1 MMELEQLNLENHLI
15 KMGMPVLQDII
26 GKEELEA
33 ISLITNKNINEVMIA
48 ELLIKSNGDD
58 IFSDSLL
65 RGYVIN
71 FLPEEYKSYL
81 EYGNINKKVSE
92 TLERTIINRA
102 WNRNFHSHYR
112 LIEIFGLSNEYLPDE
127 VDEEENNIILK
138 TERKIEKLNFFSET
152 INKIIYF
159 FKSLFGKNEIET
171 FGLENF
177 QIRIKNKLINSIKN
191 NNLKAI
197 VHMPTGSGKTK
208 TTIATLLQ
216 HNLKTQFLNQNFIIW
231 LAHSDELC
239 DQAKDSFE
247 ELWRLYGTGDM
258 PLIRLKDQKLNEIN
272 ILSGG
277 IIICTYSKLHRMRV
291 NMNGAKIL
299 ETIRNK
305 SMFIVADEAHMVPA
319 LTFTESIEFISKLD
333 FTFLIGL
340 SATPGGYYVDQTE
353 KLSNYFLKNKITITD
368 DDDKELEGDEP
379 INFLQKQGILSYIKT
394 HQVKTDFNFEFT
406 PEEQERILNSFD
418 EGLSPELIKK
428 MGEDVE
434 RNICIFGEL
443 SNLYE
448 QNLSTIVFACS
459 LKHTKLLHK
468 ICILSGMK
476 VAKIDDKTSS
486 QNRKKIVQD
495 FKNKEIKIIFNY
507 GVLSTG
513 FDAPGTEAIMIA
525 RPTTSP
531 VIYSQMLGRG
541 LRGPKF
547 GGKTECLLIDLK
559 DNLLGL
565 PDEKSCFTLFD
576 NYYKT
581 EETI

>member
-1 MMELEQLNLENHLI
+1 MMELEKLNLENHLI

-81 EYGNINKKVSE
+81 EYGNSNKKITQ
-92 TLERTIINRA
+92 TLEKTIINRA

-138 TERKIEKLNFFSET
+138 TERKIEKLNFFSEI

-191 NNLKAI
+191 NNFKAI

-208 TTIATLLQ
+208 TTIASLLQ

-258 PLIRLKDQKLNEIN
+258 PLIRLKDQKLNEIS

-368 DDDKELEGDEP
+368 DNDKELEGDEP
-379 INFLQKQGILSYIKT
+379 INFLQKQGVLSYIKT

-406 PEEQERILNSFD
+406 PEEQERILNSFE

-486 QNRKKIVQD
+486 QNRKKIVQN

-565 PDEKSCFTLFD
+565 PDEKTCFTLFD
-576 NYYKT
+576 NYYKI
-581 EETI
+581 EKSI

>member
-1 MMELEQLNLENHLI
+1 MELAKLNLENHLI
-15 KMGMPVLQDII
+15 KMGMAVLQDII

-138 TERKIEKLNFFSET
+138 TERKIEKLNFFSEI

-258 PLIRLKDQKLNEIN
+258 PLIRLKDQKLNEIS

-379 INFLQKQGILSYIKT
+379 INFLQKQGVLSYIKT

-406 PEEQERILNSFD
+406 PEEQERILNSFE

-581 EETI
+581 EKSI

>member
-1 MMELEQLNLENHLI
+1 MELETLNLENHLI

-26 GKEELEA
+26 GKEEIEA

-81 EYGNINKKVSE
+81 EYGNSNKKVTE
-92 TLERTIINRA
+92 TQERTIINRA

-138 TERKIEKLNFFSET
+138 TERKIEKTNFFSEV
-152 INKIIYF
+152 INKIVYF

-177 QIRIKNKLINSIKN
+177 QIRIKNKLIKSIKN

-208 TTIATLLQ
+208 TTIATLLE
-216 HNLKTQFLNQNFIIW
+216 HNLKTQFLNQNIIIW

-247 ELWRLYGTGDM
+247 ELWRLYGTGDL
-258 PLIRLKDQKLNEIN
+258 PLMRLKDQKLDEIN
-272 ILSGG
+272 KLSGG

-319 LTFTESIEFISKLD
+319 QTFTESIEFISKLD

-353 KLSNYFLKNKITITD
+353 KLSNYFLKNKITITND
-368 DDDKELEGDEP
+368 EDKELEGDEP
-379 INFLQKQGILSYIKT
+379 INFLQKQGVLSYIKT

-406 PEEQERILNSFD
+406 PEEQERILSSFE

-476 VAKIDDKTSS
+476 VAKIDDKTSN
-486 QNRKKIVQD
+486 QNRKQIVRD

-513 FDAPGTEAIMIA
+513 FDAPGTEAILIA

-547 GGKTECLLIDLK
+547 GGKSECLLIDLK

-565 PDEKSCFTLFD
+565 PDEKTCFTLFN
-576 NYYKT
+576 NYYK
-581 EETI
+581 ID

>member
-1 MMELEQLNLENHLI
+1 MELEPLKLENHLI
-15 KMGMPVLQDII
+15 KMGMPVLQDIM

-33 ISLITNKNINEVMIA
+33 ISLITNKNINEVMIS
-48 ELLIKSNGDD
+48 ELLIKSNGED

-81 EYGNINKKVSE
+81 EYGNPNKKVTE
-92 TLERTIINRA
+92 ALEKKIINRA

-138 TERKIEKLNFFSET
+138 TERKIETPSFFSE
-152 INKIIYF
+152 IVNKIIYF

-171 FGLENF
+171 FGLESF
-177 QIRIKNKLINSIKN
+177 QIRIKDKLIKSIKN
-191 NNLKAI
+191 RNLKAI

-208 TTIATLLQ
+208 TTIATLLE

-247 ELWRLYGTGDM
+247 ELWKSYGTGDL
-258 PLIRLKDQKLNEIN
+258 PLIRLKDQKLEEIN
-272 ILSGG
+272 KLSGG

-291 NMNGAKIL
+291 NMSGSKIL

-319 LTFTESIEFISKLD
+319 QTFTESIEFISKLD

-368 DDDKELEGDEP
+368 DEDKELEGDEP
-379 INFLQKQGILSYIKT
+379 INFLQKQGVLSYIKT

-406 PEEQERILNSFD
+406 PEEQERILSSFE

-486 QNRKKIVQD
+486 QSRKQIVQD

-513 FDAPGTEAIMIA
+513 FDAPGTEAILIA

-559 DNLLGL
+559 DNLIGL

-576 NYYKT
+576 NYYKIK
-581 EETI
+581 EIN

>member
-1 MMELEQLNLENHLI
+1 
-15 KMGMPVLQDII
+15 MPVLQDII

-81 EYGNINKKVSE
+81 EYGNSNKKITQ
-92 TLERTIINRA
+92 TLEKTIINRA

-138 TERKIEKLNFFSET
+138 TERKIEKLNFFSEI

-191 NNLKAI
+191 NNFKAI

-208 TTIATLLQ
+208 TTIASLLQ

-258 PLIRLKDQKLNEIN
+258 PLIRLKDQKLNEIS

-368 DDDKELEGDEP
+368 DNDKELEGDEP
-379 INFLQKQGILSYIKT
+379 INFLQKQGVLSYIKT

-406 PEEQERILNSFD
+406 PEEQERILNSFE

-486 QNRKKIVQD
+486 QNRKKIVQN

-565 PDEKSCFTLFD
+565 PDEKTCFTLFD
-576 NYYKT
+576 NYYKI
-581 EETI
+581 EKSI

>member
-138 TERKIEKLNFFSET
+138 TERKIEKLNFFSEI

>member
-1 MMELEQLNLENHLI
+1 MELETLKLENHLI

-71 FLPEEYKSYL
+71 FLPDEYKSYL
-81 EYGNINKKVSE
+81 EYGNLNKKVTE
-92 TLERTIINRA
+92 ALEKKIINRA

-127 VDEEENNIILK
+127 VEEDENNIILK
-138 TERKIEKLNFFSET
+138 TERKIETPSFFSE
-152 INKIIYF
+152 IVNKIIYF
-159 FKSLFGKNEIET
+159 FKSLFGKNRIET

-177 QIRIKNKLINSIKN
+177 QIRIKDKLIKSIN
-191 NNLKAI
+191 NRNLKTI

-208 TTIATLLQ
+208 TTISTLLE
-216 HNLKTQFLNQNFIIW
+216 HNLKTQFLNQNFITW

-247 ELWRLYGTGDM
+247 ELWKSYGTRDLA
-258 PLIRLKDQKLNEIN
+258 LIRLKDQKLEEIN
-272 ILSGG
+272 KLSGG

-291 NMNGAKIL
+291 NMNGSKIL
-299 ETIRNK
+299 EKIRNK

-319 LTFTESIEFISKLD
+319 QTFTESIEFINKLD

-368 DDDKELEGDEP
+368 DEDKELDGDEP
-379 INFLQKQGILSYIKT
+379 INFLQKQGVLSYIKT

-406 PEEQERILNSFD
+406 PEEQERILSSFE

-476 VAKIDDKTSS
+476 VAKIDDKTSGQS
-486 QNRKKIVQD
+486 RKQIVQD

-513 FDAPGTEAIMIA
+513 FDAPGTEAILIA

-559 DNLLGL
+559 DNLIGL

-576 NYYKT
+576 NYYRIKEIT
-581 EETI
+581 

>member
-1 MMELEQLNLENHLI
+1 MELETLKLENHLI
-15 KMGMPVLQDII
+15 KMGMPVLQDIM

-48 ELLIKSNGDD
+48 ELLIKSNGED

-81 EYGNINKKVSE
+81 EYGNPNKKVTE
-92 TLERTIINRA
+92 ALEKKIINRA

-138 TERKIEKLNFFSET
+138 TERKIETPSFFSE
-152 INKIIYF
+152 IVNKIIYF

-171 FGLENF
+171 FGLESF
-177 QIRIKNKLINSIKN
+177 QIRIKDKLIKSIKN
-191 NNLKAI
+191 RNLKAI

-208 TTIATLLQ
+208 TTISTLLE

-247 ELWRLYGTGDM
+247 ELWKSYGTGDL
-258 PLIRLKDQKLNEIN
+258 PLIRLKDQKLEEIN
-272 ILSGG
+272 KLSGG

-291 NMNGAKIL
+291 NMSGSKIL

-319 LTFTESIEFISKLD
+319 QTFTESIEFISKLD

-368 DDDKELEGDEP
+368 DEDKELEGDEP
-379 INFLQKQGILSYIKT
+379 INFLQKQGVLSYIKT

-406 PEEQERILNSFD
+406 PEEQERILSSFE

-486 QNRKKIVQD
+486 QSRKQIVQD

-513 FDAPGTEAIMIA
+513 FDAPGTEAILIA

-559 DNLLGL
+559 DNLIGL

-576 NYYKT
+576 NYYKIK
-581 EETI
+581 EIN

>member
-1 MMELEQLNLENHLI
+1 MMELEKLNLENHLI

-81 EYGNINKKVSE
+81 EYGNPNKKVTE
-92 TLERTIINRA
+92 NLERTIINRA

-138 TERKIEKLNFFSET
+138 TERKIETKNFFSEI

-177 QIRIKNKLINSIKN
+177 QIRIKNKLINSINYN
-191 NNLKAI
+191 NFKAI

-208 TTIATLLQ
+208 TTIATLIQ

-368 DDDKELEGDEP
+368 DEDKELEGDEP
-379 INFLQKQGILSYIKT
+379 INFLQKQGVLSYIKT

-576 NYYKT
+576 NYYKP
-581 EETI
+581 EKLI

>member
-1 MMELEQLNLENHLI
+1 MELEPLKLENHLI
-15 KMGMPVLQDII
+15 KMGMPVLQDIM

-33 ISLITNKNINEVMIA
+33 ISLITNKNINEVMIS
-48 ELLIKSNGDD
+48 ELLIKSNGED

-81 EYGNINKKVSE
+81 EYGNPNKKVTE
-92 TLERTIINRA
+92 ALEKKIINRA

-138 TERKIEKLNFFSET
+138 TERKIETPSFFSE
-152 INKIIYF
+152 IVNKIIYF

-177 QIRIKNKLINSIKN
+177 QIRIKDKLIKSIKN
-191 NNLKAI
+191 RNLKAI

-208 TTIATLLQ
+208 TTIATLLE

-247 ELWRLYGTGDM
+247 ELWKSYGTGDLA
-258 PLIRLKDQKLNEIN
+258 LIRLKDQKLEEIN
-272 ILSGG
+272 KLSGG

-291 NMNGAKIL
+291 NMNGSKIL

-305 SMFIVADEAHMVPA
+305 SMFIIADEAHMVPA
-319 LTFTESIEFISKLD
+319 QTFTESIEFISKLD

-353 KLSNYFLKNKITITD
+353 RLSNYFLKNKITITD
-368 DDDKELEGDEP
+368 DEDKELEGDEP
-379 INFLQKQGILSYIKT
+379 INFLQKQGVLSYIKT

-406 PEEQERILNSFD
+406 PEEQERILSSFE

-476 VAKIDDKTSS
+476 VAKIDDKTSGQS
-486 QNRKKIVQD
+486 RKQIVQD

-513 FDAPGTEAIMIA
+513 FDAPGTEAILIA

-559 DNLLGL
+559 DNLIGL

-576 NYYKT
+576 NYYKIK
-581 EETI
+581 EIN

>member
-81 EYGNINKKVSE
+81 EYGNSNKKVSE

-299 ETIRNK
+299 EIIRNK

>member
-1 MMELEQLNLENHLI
+1 MELETLNLENHLI

-81 EYGNINKKVSE
+81 EYGNSNKKVTE
-92 TLERTIINRA
+92 TQERTIINRA

-138 TERKIEKLNFFSET
+138 TERKIEKTNFFSEV
-152 INKIIYF
+152 INKIVYF

-208 TTIATLLQ
+208 TTIATLLE
-216 HNLKTQFLNQNFIIW
+216 HNLKTQFLNQNIIIW

-247 ELWRLYGTGDM
+247 ELWRLYGTGDL
-258 PLIRLKDQKLNEIN
+258 PLIRLKDQKLDEIN
-272 ILSGG
+272 KLSGG

-353 KLSNYFLKNKITITD
+353 KLSNYFLKNKITITND
-368 DDDKELEGDEP
+368 EDKELEGDEP
-379 INFLQKQGILSYIKT
+379 INFLQKQGVLSYIKT

-406 PEEQERILNSFD
+406 PEEQERILNSFE

-576 NYYKT
+576 NYYKP
-581 EETI
+581 EESI

>member
-1 MMELEQLNLENHLI
+1 MELETLNLENHLI

-26 GKEELEA
+26 GKEEIEA

-71 FLPEEYKSYL
+71 FLPVEYKSYL
-81 EYGNINKKVSE
+81 EYGNSNKKVTE
-92 TLERTIINRA
+92 TQERTIINRA

-138 TERKIEKLNFFSET
+138 TERKIEKTNFFSEV
-152 INKIIYF
+152 INKIVYF

-177 QIRIKNKLINSIKN
+177 QIRIKNKLIKSIKN

-208 TTIATLLQ
+208 TTIATLLE

-247 ELWRLYGTGDM
+247 ELWRLYGTGDL
-258 PLIRLKDQKLNEIN
+258 PLMRLKDQKLDEIN
-272 ILSGG
+272 KLSGG

-319 LTFTESIEFISKLD
+319 QTFTESIEFISKLD

-353 KLSNYFLKNKITITD
+353 KLSNYFLKNKITITND
-368 DDDKELEGDEP
+368 EDKELEGDEP
-379 INFLQKQGILSYIKT
+379 INFLQKQGVLSYIKT

-406 PEEQERILNSFD
+406 PEEQERILSSFE

-581 EETI
+581 EKSI

>member
-1 MMELEQLNLENHLI
+1 MELEPLKLENHLI
-15 KMGMPVLQDII
+15 KMGMPVLQDIM

-33 ISLITNKNINEVMIA
+33 ISLITNKNINEVMIS
-48 ELLIKSNGDD
+48 ELLIKSNGED

-81 EYGNINKKVSE
+81 EYGNPNKKVTE
-92 TLERTIINRA
+92 ALEKKIINRA

-138 TERKIEKLNFFSET
+138 TERKIETPSFFSE
-152 INKIIYF
+152 IVNKIIYF

-177 QIRIKNKLINSIKN
+177 QIRIKDKLIKSIKN
-191 NNLKAI
+191 RNLKAI

-208 TTIATLLQ
+208 TTIATLLE

-247 ELWRLYGTGDM
+247 ELWKSYGTGDL
-258 PLIRLKDQKLNEIN
+258 PLIRLKDQKLEEIN
-272 ILSGG
+272 KLSGG

-291 NMNGAKIL
+291 NMNGSKIL

-319 LTFTESIEFISKLD
+319 QTFTESIEFISKLD

-353 KLSNYFLKNKITITD
+353 RLSNYFLKNKITITD
-368 DDDKELEGDEP
+368 DEDKELEGDEP
-379 INFLQKQGILSYIKT
+379 INFLQKQGVLSYIKT

-406 PEEQERILNSFD
+406 PEEQERILSSFE

-486 QNRKKIVQD
+486 QSRKQIVQD

-513 FDAPGTEAIMIA
+513 FDAPGTEAILIA

-559 DNLLGL
+559 DNLIGL

-576 NYYKT
+576 NYYKIK
-581 EETI
+581 EIN

>member
-1 MMELEQLNLENHLI
+1 MMELEKLNLENHLI

-81 EYGNINKKVSE
+81 EYGNSNKKITQ
-92 TLERTIINRA
+92 TLEKTIINRA

-138 TERKIEKLNFFSET
+138 TERKIEKLNFFSEI

-191 NNLKAI
+191 NNFKAI

-208 TTIATLLQ
+208 TTIASLLQ

-258 PLIRLKDQKLNEIN
+258 PLIRLKDQKLNEIS

-368 DDDKELEGDEP
+368 DNDKELEGDEP
-379 INFLQKQGILSYIKT
+379 INFLQKQGVLSYIKT

-406 PEEQERILNSFD
+406 PVEQERILNSFE

-486 QNRKKIVQD
+486 QNRKKIVQN

-565 PDEKSCFTLFD
+565 PDEKTCFTLFD
-576 NYYKT
+576 NYYKI
-581 EETI
+581 EKSI

>member
-1 MMELEQLNLENHLI
+1 MDLQPLNLENHLI

-26 GKEELEA
+26 GKDELEA

-58 IFSDSLL
+58 IFSDPLL

-81 EYGNINKKVSE
+81 EFGNSSKKVNR
-92 TLERTIINRA
+92 TLEQRIINRA
-102 WNRNFHSHYR
+102 WNRNFHSHFR

-127 VDEEENNIILK
+127 VDDEENNSILK
-138 TERKIEKLNFFSET
+138 TERKIEKLNFFSDALNKF
-152 INKIIYF
+152 INFI
-159 FKSLFGKNEIET
+159 KSLFGKNEIET
-171 FGLENF
+171 FGLEEF

-191 NNLKAI
+191 NNLKTI

-208 TTIATLLQ
+208 TTIATLLEQ
-216 HNLKTQFLNQNFIIW
+216 NLRTHFLHENFIIW

-247 ELWRLYGTGDM
+247 ELWKLYGTGDL
-258 PLIRLKDQKLNEIN
+258 PLIRLKDQKEDFIEN
-272 ILSGG
+272 ISGG
-277 IIICTYSKLHRMRV
+277 VIISTYSKLHRMRI
-291 NMNGAKIL
+291 NTLGSRIL
-299 ETIRNK
+299 ELIRKK
-305 SMFIVADEAHMVPA
+305 SKFIIADEAHMVPA
-319 LTFTESIEFISKLD
+319 QTFTESIEFISKLD

-353 KLSNYFLKNKITITD
+353 KLSNYFMKNKITITD
-368 DDDKELEGDEP
+368 DEDKELEGDEP
-379 INFLQKQGILSYIKT
+379 INYLQKQGVLSYLKT

-406 PEEQERILNSFD
+406 PEEQERILSSFD
-418 EGLSPELIKK
+418 EGLSPELIKR

-476 VAKIDDKTSS
+476 VAKIDDKTSN
-486 QNRKKIVQD
+486 QNRKQIVRE

-513 FDAPGTEAIMIA
+513 FDAPGTEAILIA

-547 GGKTECLLIDLK
+547 NGKAECLLIDLK
-559 DNLLGL
+559 DNLIGL
-565 PDEKSCFTLFD
+565 PDEKSCFTLFN
-576 NYYKT
+576 NYYK
-581 EETI
+581 IGN

>member
-1 MMELEQLNLENHLI
+1 MMELEKLNLENHLI

-81 EYGNINKKVSE
+81 EYGNSDKKVSE

-191 NNLKAI
+191 SNLKAI
-197 VHMPTGSGKTK
+197 IHMPTGSGKTK

-258 PLIRLKDQKLNEIN
+258 PLIRLKDQKLNEIS

-291 NMNGAKIL
+291 NMNGVKIL

-379 INFLQKQGILSYIKT
+379 INFLQKQGVLSYIKT

-406 PEEQERILNSFD
+406 PEEQERILNSFE

-547 GGKTECLLIDLK
+547 GGKSECLLIDLK

-565 PDEKSCFTLFD
+565 PDEKSCFTLFN

-581 EETI
+581 EEII

>member
-1 MMELEQLNLENHLI
+1 MELETLNLENHLI

-81 EYGNINKKVSE
+81 EYGNSNKKVTE
-92 TLERTIINRA
+92 TQERTIINRA

-138 TERKIEKLNFFSET
+138 TERKIEKTNFFSEV
-152 INKIIYF
+152 INKIVYF

-177 QIRIKNKLINSIKN
+177 QIRIKNKLIKSIKN

-208 TTIATLLQ
+208 TTIATLLE
-216 HNLKTQFLNQNFIIW
+216 HNLKTQFLNQNIIIW

-247 ELWRLYGTGDM
+247 ELWRLYGTGDL
-258 PLIRLKDQKLNEIN
+258 PLIRLKDQKLDEIN
-272 ILSGG
+272 NLSGG

-319 LTFTESIEFISKLD
+319 QTFTESIEFISKLD

-368 DDDKELEGDEP
+368 DEDKELEGDEP
-379 INFLQKQGILSYIKT
+379 INFLQKQGVLSYIKT

-406 PEEQERILNSFD
+406 PEEQERILSSFE

-476 VAKIDDKTSS
+476 VAKIDDKTSN
-486 QNRKKIVQD
+486 QNRKQIVQD

-513 FDAPGTEAIMIA
+513 FDAPGTEAILIA

-547 GGKTECLLIDLK
+547 GGKSECLLIDLK

-565 PDEKSCFTLFD
+565 PDEKTCFTLFN
-576 NYYKT
+576 NYYK
-581 EETI
+581 ID

>member
-1 MMELEQLNLENHLI
+1 MELKNLNLENHLI

-81 EYGNINKKVSE
+81 EYGNPNKKVSE
-92 TLERTIINRA
+92 TLEKKIINRA

-127 VDEEENNIILK
+127 VNEEENNIILK
-138 TERKIEKLNFFSET
+138 TDRELKKSNFFFE
-152 INKIIYF
+152 IIDKLIYF

-177 QIRIKNKLINSIKN
+177 QIRIKDKLINSIKN

-208 TTIATLLQ
+208 TTIATLLE
-216 HNLKTQFLNQNFIIW
+216 HNLKTKFLDQNLIIW

-247 ELWRLYGTGDM
+247 ELWKLYGTRDL
-258 PLIRLKDQKLNEIN
+258 PLVRLKDQKLEEIN
-272 ILSGG
+272 KISGG
-277 IIICTYSKLHRMRV
+277 IIISTYSKLHRMRV
-291 NMNGAKIL
+291 NTNGARIL
-299 ETIRNK
+299 ESIRNK
-305 SMFIVADEAHMVPA
+305 SKFIIADEAHMVPA
-319 LTFTESIEFISKLD
+319 QTFTESIEFISKLD
-333 FTFLIGL
+333 FTYLIGL

-368 DDDKELEGDEP
+368 DKDKELEGDEP
-379 INFLQKQGILSYIKT
+379 INFLQKIGVLSYIKT

-406 PEEQERILNSFD
+406 PEEQEKILSSFE
-418 EGLSPELIKK
+418 EGLSPELIKR

-486 QNRKKIVQD
+486 QNRKQIVQD
-495 FKNKEIKIIFNY
+495 FKSKEIKIIFNY

-513 FDAPGTEAIMIA
+513 FDAPGTEAILIA

-547 GGKTECLLIDLK
+547 GGKEECLLIDLK
-559 DNLLGL
+559 DNLQGL
-565 PDEKSCFTLFD
+565 PDEKSCFTLFN
-576 NYYKT
+576 NYYKI
-581 EETI
+581 ENN

>member
-1 MMELEQLNLENHLI
+1 MMELEKLNLENHLI

-81 EYGNINKKVSE
+81 EYGNSNKKVTE
-92 TLERTIINRA
+92 ALERTIINRA

-138 TERKIEKLNFFSET
+138 TERKIETLNFFSEI

-159 FKSLFGKNEIET
+159 FKSLLGKNEIET

-177 QIRIKNKLINSIKN
+177 QIRIKNKLIDSIKN

-258 PLIRLKDQKLNEIN
+258 PLIRLKDQKLNEIS

-340 SATPGGYYVDQTE
+340 SATPGGYYIDQTE

-379 INFLQKQGILSYIKT
+379 INFLQKQGVLSYIKT

-406 PEEQERILNSFD
+406 PEEQERILNSFE

-486 QNRKKIVQD
+486 QNRKKIVQN

-581 EETI
+581 EESI

>member
-1 MMELEQLNLENHLI
+1 MELEKLNLENHLI
-15 KMGMPVLQDII
+15 KMGMAVLQDII

-81 EYGNINKKVSE
+81 EYGNSNKKVSE

-138 TERKIEKLNFFSET
+138 TEKKIEKLNFFSE
-152 INKIIYF
+152 IMNKIIYF

-191 NNLKAI
+191 NNLRAI

-258 PLIRLKDQKLNEIN
+258 PLIRLKDQKLNEIS

-291 NMNGAKIL
+291 NMSGAKIL

-379 INFLQKQGILSYIKT
+379 INFLQKQGVLSYIKT

-406 PEEQERILNSFD
+406 PEEQERILNSFE

-565 PDEKSCFTLFD
+565 PDEKSCFTLFN

>member
-1 MMELEQLNLENHLI
+1 MMELEKLNLENHLI

-81 EYGNINKKVSE
+81 EYGNSNKKVSE

-138 TERKIEKLNFFSET
+138 TERKIEKLNFFSEI

-258 PLIRLKDQKLNEIN
+258 PLIRLKDQKLNEIS

-368 DDDKELEGDEP
+368 DNDKELEGDEP

-581 EETI
+581 EESI

>member
-1 MMELEQLNLENHLI
+1 MMELEKLNLENHLI

-81 EYGNINKKVSE
+81 EYGNTNKKVSE

-138 TERKIEKLNFFSET
+138 TERKIEKLNFFSEI

-247 ELWRLYGTGDM
+247 ELWRLYGTGDV
-258 PLIRLKDQKLNEIN
+258 PLIRLKDQKLNEIS

-305 SMFIVADEAHMVPA
+305 SLFIVADEAHMVPA

-368 DDDKELEGDEP
+368 DEDKELEGDEP
-379 INFLQKQGILSYIKT
+379 INFLQKQGVLSYIKT

-406 PEEQERILNSFD
+406 PEEQERILNSFE

-486 QNRKKIVQD
+486 QNRKKNCSRFQ
-495 FKNKEIKIIFNY
+495 K
-507 GVLSTG
+507 
-513 FDAPGTEAIMIA
+513 
-525 RPTTSP
+525 
-531 VIYSQMLGRG
+531 
-541 LRGPKF
+541 
-547 GGKTECLLIDLK
+547 
-559 DNLLGL
+559 
-565 PDEKSCFTLFD
+565 
-576 NYYKT
+576 
-581 EETI
+581 